1 MAKETMSL
9 LSGQKS
15 VFRFAPSPNGRLH
28 LGHAFSAILNHDM
41 AKATGGR
48 FLLRIEDIDLT
59 RCTAEFEQAI
69 YTDLEWLGL
78 GWEMP
83 VRRQSDHFE
92 HYKGGLEHLIEAGLA
107 YPSFMS
113 RQETKAFVA
122 SYEADGKT
130 WPRDPDGA
138 PLYPPL
144 DKQRSPANVTSLLSS
159 GLKHAWRLDMEKA
172 VSTLQYSI
180 AWQENGTR
188 TKTTVQAQPAAWG
201 DVVLSRSDAP
211 SSYHLSVV
219 LDDALQGVSDV
230 VRGMD
235 LYHATSVHRLLQDL
249 LSLPAPTYHHHRLI
263 LDDEGKKLS
272 KSIASTSLSA
282 LRDRG
287 LRPSDIRSLLGI

>member
-1 MAKETMSL
+1 MSL
-9 LSGQKS
+9 LSGQNP

-92 HYKGGLEHLIEAGLA
+92 HYKEGLEHLIEAGLA
-107 YPSFMS
+107 YPSFLS

-122 SYEADGKT
+122 SFEAGGKT

-144 DKQRSPANVTSLLSS
+144 DKQRSSAEVTRLLSS
-159 GLKHAWRLDMEKA
+159 GSKHAWRLDMGKA
-172 VSTLQYSI
+172 ISTLQHPI
-180 AWQENGTR
+180 TWKENGTG
-188 TKTTVQAQPAAWG
+188 TMTTVQAQPAAWG

-219 LDDALQGVSDV
+219 LDDALQDVSDV

-235 LYHATSVHRLLQDL
+235 LYHATSVHRLLQEL
-249 LSLPAPTYHHHRLI
+249 LSLPAPKYHHHGLI

-272 KSIASTSLSA
+272 KSIASTSLNA